1 MILVKKYAALFLS
14 LMLFVN
20 CKEKGTT
27 TETGMPEGTIEI
39 VENGIRIRA
48 DQFKSSGMALG
59 FADTIMVREEVNTQ
73 GYIDVPP
80 ENRAVISAPMP
91 GFIKHAP
98 LIVGD
103 KVRKGQRVIVL
114 ENPDFVALQQEFLEA
129 AAQQDYL
136 RAEYERQKTLFAE
149 QVTSR
154 KNYMK
159 AESEY
164 RKNDAKISSLKAQLG
179 LLRVDTDRLLA
190 EGIRPNLNLI
200 APIAGSITDVKV
212 SLGMYTPP
220 NQALLEIINTE
231 HLHLELG
238 IFEGDAIKIKIGQP
252 IHFYLPEN
260 PGQVFDGEVY
270 KVGNLVEME
279 SRTLRVHGHIPA
291 SLAEKFA
298 IGMYVQAVIEV
309 AEKEAVVLPDEAV
322 IREGEG
328 AFALVLWEQTED
340 EFHFKKIPID
350 LGISQDG
357 YSQIIS
363 PDPELL
369 KRQFLTGG
377 TYWFRTEAD

>member
-27 TETGMPEGTIEI
+27 TETGMPEGAIEI
-39 VENGIRIRA
+39 VEDGIRIRA

-200 APIAGSITDVKV
+200 APIAGSVTDVKV

-270 KVGNLVEME
+270 K
-279 SRTLRVHGHIPA
+279 
-291 SLAEKFA
+291 
-298 IGMYVQAVIEV
+298 
-309 AEKEAVVLPDEAV
+309 
-322 IREGEG
+322 
-328 AFALVLWEQTED
+328 
-340 EFHFKKIPID
+340 
-350 LGISQDG
+350 
-357 YSQIIS
+357 
-363 PDPELL
+363 
-369 KRQFLTGG
+369 
-377 TYWFRTEAD
+377 

>member
-1 MILVKKYAALFLS
+1 MIMVKNFAALFLI
-14 LMLFVN
+14 LLLFVN
-20 CKEKGTT
+20 CKEKGSTGETT
-27 TETGMPEGTIEI
+27 MPESAIEI
-39 VENGIRIRA
+39 ADNGIRIGA
-48 DQFKSSGMALG
+48 DQFKSGGMALG
-59 FADTIMVREEVNTQ
+59 FADTVMVREEVNTQ

-80 ENRAVISAPMP
+80 ENRAVVSAPMP

-98 LIVGD
+98 LIIGD
-103 KVRKGQRVIVL
+103 KVKKGQRVIVL

-129 AAQQDYL
+129 SAQQEYL
-136 RAEYERQKTLFAE
+136 KAEYERQKALLAE

-159 AESEY
+159 AETEY
-164 RKNDAKISSLKAQLG
+164 RKNEAEVSSLKAQLG
-179 LLRVDTDRLLA
+179 LLQVNTDRLLA
-190 EGIRPNLNLI
+190 EGIRPNLNLT
-200 APIAGSITDVKV
+200 APIAGSVTDVKV

-238 IFEGDAIKIKIGQP
+238 IFEGDAVKIKIGQP
-252 IHFYLPEN
+252 IRFYLPEN
-260 PGQVFDGEVY
+260 PEQVFDGEVY

-279 SRTLRVHGHIPA
+279 SRTLRVHGHIPS

-322 IREGEG
+322 IREGAG
-328 AFALVLWEQTED
+328 AFALMLMEQNQD
-340 EFHFKKIPID
+340 EFIFEKIPIEA
-350 LGISQDG
+350 GTSRDG

-363 PDPELL
+363 PDPDLF
-369 KRQFLTGG
+369 KRQFLVRG
-377 TYWFRTEAD
+377 THWFRTEGE

>member
-1 MILVKKYAALFLS
+1 
-14 LMLFVN
+14 
-20 CKEKGTT
+20 
-27 TETGMPEGTIEI
+27 
-39 VENGIRIRA
+39 
-48 DQFKSSGMALG
+48 
-59 FADTIMVREEVNTQ
+59 
-73 GYIDVPP
+73 
-80 ENRAVISAPMP
+80 
-91 GFIKHAP
+91 
-98 LIVGD
+98 
-103 KVRKGQRVIVL
+103 
-114 ENPDFVALQQEFLEA
+114 
-129 AAQQDYL
+129 
-136 RAEYERQKTLFAE
+136 
-149 QVTSR
+149 
-154 KNYMK
+154 
-159 AESEY
+159 
-164 RKNDAKISSLKAQLG
+164 
-179 LLRVDTDRLLA
+179 
-190 EGIRPNLNLI
+190 
-200 APIAGSITDVKV
+200 
-212 SLGMYTPP
+212 MYTPP

-363 PDPELL
+363 PDPEFL